1 MSFYTV
7 NTHTNALQFS
17 WFAIGQW
24 FSWFAIGQWFSWL
37 PIPAVY
43 NSRCVRAQLAWLW
56 LSNKE
61 MSWNEAR
68 WRETGNQ
75 HSVEEQLDEYL
86 IKLQHKNRALRRLQS
101 KDPKQIELEKLE
113 RGFSIYINGANA
125 KANSSRSRQR
135 LLTSI
140 SPAHRNTTTAD
151 ACRRGGEEN
160 REVEHYAK
168 RSHTAPERAQ
178 RREWVQNPVHIR
190 TESGNQVRV
199 HPENRYSDDFE
210 PYESMD
216 VEVNKKAWKVS
227 QVLGVRS
234 PSDSEPADRVLL
246 SLDQVKVL
254 RRSLEASVRRNSR
267 DSAGEESEE
276 EWVEEQ
282 IEREESNDSLTDITI
297 QSSPKLSQ
305 PIKSQPSSSD
315 LIVLDFGHSP
325 KGRKAEQCLSAKR
338 KENVAFCIP
347 TKPVLVKETDRSNR
361 TKQDTPR
368 PSSHLER
375 PLSVVRKVPE
385 QRDSEE
391 AAAIVLQALQRE
403 NCHTHS
409 SEKRSRTPTPS
420 SQNLSREKHVFSL
433 SLTRTGKQINGS
445 IHDEGGDDD
454 DDDDDNDDD
463 DFRVMR
469 AMQRITLMGASQQK
483 QLLKALERIE
493 ADVHGP
499 VSPAHINSC
508 RSPPP
513 RRQAS
518 VEAASTLYVTMEIL
532 SNWGNGCRVGLTE
545 VQFFCRRN
553 RKLYV
558 SPHDLDIRNAEHPG
572 NLGTLV
578 NGKTKSTKEC
588 NMWACPFKAPIQLY
602 FVIRNTERSPDFSIS
617 KIKIWNYNRS
627 LNELDVGAREV
638 RVYVN
643 STLVF
648 EGQLQKGCGNQVF
661 DYSTT
666 IDLQE
671 VHLPECSSPSPVS
684 SGYNHHGCSPHRYEY
699 SAQES
704 SPSQSEPS
712 STYMQ
717 ETNKGSNNQSE
728 LSATIVLG
736 NQISPAMMQRDPL
749 ERESPLVDLTLALG
763 QKAELPGIQR
773 EAVTTVTTQPASC
786 CAPQLQQLSSR
797 PALGRLEEL
806 RERERPLWLE
816 PQNTS
821 EPKTKRPVLPNI
833 TCNPARVCA
842 AASGHVRAPLPTSQR
857 AVTVEFGADALKV
870 EPNLCQDLGAEGN
883 PDRVSSPLP
892 KWNVNLLDELCDRT
906 HRPVSGRRGSVLSQ
920 TKPQPNHN
928 TERTSDITAS
938 ELGLVAGGNQWQ
950 RAKWRSEQDDT
961 LMESWDSLLKFN
973 QCQRGRISNMALE
986 GDIFDE
992 FLQRQS
998 RHAPVSSPHVSAPL
1012 TSDTDDPEEDH
1023 RDPDEEFEIP
1033 VLPQGRHLLVSI
1045 LSTWGD
1051 RHYVG
1056 LNGIEIYTSTGEPV
1070 TPVRVTADPP
1080 DINILPAYG
1089 KDPRVITNLSDGV
1102 NRTQDDMH
1110 LWLAP
1115 FTPGRRHMISLD
1127 LGLTCRVAMIRVWN
1141 YNKSRIH
1148 SFRGVK
1154 DVEIQLDGQC
1164 IFRGEIAKASGTL
1177 SGGLD
1182 QFGDTIL
1189 FTMDDDILEAMSRF
1203 DDTFGGESE
1212 GSRSGIEEEELH
1224 RPRTADG
1231 EGEER
1236 PFTQAGFREND
1247 IQLKRDC
1254 NTVAELGADP
1264 EVQSSGL
1271 YTGRTLQLNLMMTW
1285 GDSHYLGMT
1294 GLEVVGKDGE
1304 SIPVDNSMVTASPH
1318 DLNDLPEYN
1327 NDLRTLDKLFD
1338 GHNITT
1344 DDTHMWLIP
1353 FSPGSDHT
1361 LIIEFS
1367 QSQTIAGL
1375 RIWNYNKAPEDSYR
1389 GVQILHV
1396 YMDGVCISPLNGFL
1410 VRKGPGNCHFD
1421 FAQEILFIDYLQS
1434 PTTCPGGS
1442 NNAQN
1447 SSSRKREEQASMEYE
1462 APLMPCGFIFQLQ
1475 LLTTWGDPYYI
1486 GLNGL
1491 ELYDHNDQ
1499 KISLNEN
1506 NIAAFPD
1513 SVNVLE
1519 SVSGDVRT
1527 PDKLI
1532 DGVNNT
1538 HDGRHMWLAP
1548 VLPGLVN
1555 RVYVIFDQPVMVS
1568 MIKLWNYSKTPQR
1581 GVKEFGLLVDDLLVY
1596 NGILECVSHVSRGI
1610 LPTLDPI
1617 VLCHTILF
1625 TDNTH
1630 ITQREKNTIISNH
1643 VEDQDVKMTNENQ
1656 IVHQHKKKQTADPA
1670 LRPKTCMTDTGK
1682 CGKRR

>member
-1 MSFYTV
+1 
-7 NTHTNALQFS
+7 
-17 WFAIGQW
+17 
-24 FSWFAIGQWFSWL
+24 
-37 PIPAVY
+37 
-43 NSRCVRAQLAWLW
+43 
-56 LSNKE
+56 
-61 MSWNEAR
+61 
-68 WRETGNQ
+68 TGNQ

-140 SPAHRNTTTAD
+140 SPAHRNTTTAGTYKHTHISFFYVQHNMV
-151 ACRRGGEEN
+151 CNGF
-160 REVEHYAK
+160 
-168 RSHTAPERAQ
+168 SHSLCPA
-178 RREWVQNPVHIR
+178 H
-190 TESGNQVRV
+190 SG
-199 HPENRYSDDFE
+199 
-210 PYESMD
+210 
-216 VEVNKKAWKVS
+216 
-227 QVLGVRS
+227 
-234 PSDSEPADRVLL
+234 
-246 SLDQVKVL
+246 
-254 RRSLEASVRRNSR
+254 
-267 DSAGEESEE
+267 
-276 EWVEEQ
+276 
-282 IEREESNDSLTDITI
+282 
-297 QSSPKLSQ
+297 
-305 PIKSQPSSSD
+305 
-315 LIVLDFGHSP
+315 
-325 KGRKAEQCLSAKR
+325 
-338 KENVAFCIP
+338 
-347 TKPVLVKETDRSNR
+347 
-361 TKQDTPR
+361 

-433 SLTRTGKQINGS
+433 SL
-445 IHDEGGDDD
+445 
-454 DDDDDNDDD
+454 
-463 DFRVMR
+463 
-469 AMQRITLMGASQQK
+469 
-483 QLLKALERIE
+483 
-493 ADVHGP
+493 
-499 VSPAHINSC
+499 
-508 RSPPP
+508 
-513 RRQAS
+513 
-518 VEAASTLYVTMEIL
+518 AASTLYVTMEIL

-578 NGKTKSTKEC
+578 NGKTKEC

-671 VHLPECSSPSPVS
+671 VHLPECSSPK
-684 SGYNHHGCSPHRYEY
+684 
-699 SAQES
+699 
-704 SPSQSEPS
+704 PS

-906 HRPVSGRRGSVLSQ
+906 HRPVSGRRGS
-920 TKPQPNHN
+920 
-928 TERTSDITAS
+928 
-938 ELGLVAGGNQWQ
+938 LGLVAGGNQWQ

-1177 SGGLD
+1177 SGGEG
-1182 QFGDTIL
+1182 FGDTIL

-1247 IQLKRDC
+1247 IQ
-1254 NTVAELGADP
+1254 V
-1264 EVQSSGL
+1264 SSPL
-1271 YTGRTLQLNLMMTW
+1271 HALPQVHSLQLNLMMTW

-1389 GVQILHV
+1389 GVRILHV

-1421 FAQEILFIDYLQS
+1421 FAQEILFIDYLQ
-1434 PTTCPGGS
+1434 
-1442 NNAQN
+1442 
-1447 SSSRKREEQASMEYE
+1447 REEQASMEYE